1 MRIKTGT
8 ALFFLLEGL
17 VLAQAILSF
26 FEGFLTVDQ
35 MKRKG
40 IEQGL
45 PFLWHLGMWGDILL
59 ISPLAA
65 LIVIRYSRTW
75 FVFDICIAIILSVF
89 LSVLMHWFYTFSEIP
104 EAHIRSHALTS
115 VGYIHAIYMVI
126 VMSVFVLLYFF
137 TPMVPRI
144 FAIATTLLLI
154 VHIFLGTHL
163 ALGVLLITVGMLWYP
178 YHPLSDVS
186 SWSAFLFSSV
196 GLAWQTFRM
205 SR

>member
-35 MKRKG
+35 MNRKG

-75 FVFDICIAIILSVF
+75 FVFNICIAIISSVLF
-89 LSVLMHWFYTFSEIP
+89 SVLMHWFYTFGVIP

-126 VMSVFVLLYFF
+126 VMSAFVLFYFF
-137 TPMVPRI
+137 TPMVSRR

-163 ALGVLLITVGMLWYP
+163 ALGVLLTTVVMPWYP

-186 SWSAFLFSSV
+186 SWSTFLFSSV
-196 GLAWQTFRM
+196 GLAWQTFRI